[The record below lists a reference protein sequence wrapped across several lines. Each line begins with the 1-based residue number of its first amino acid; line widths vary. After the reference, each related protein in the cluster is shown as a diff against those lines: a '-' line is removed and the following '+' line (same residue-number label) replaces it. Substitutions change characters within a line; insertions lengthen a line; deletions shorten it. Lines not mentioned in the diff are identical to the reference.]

1 MAQTKKA
8 APSARPAKPAKAKAS
23 SKKPSDATKAPA
35 KKPARAPEK
44 AEATKKATKA
54 APASKAQAAK
64 PTKESAKSA
73 PSAKEAPKVVPSS
86 RDLKAKPS
94 ARDVSAAASS
104 KDVAKAAA
112 SSKDVA
118 KAAAS
123 SKDVAK
129 AAASSKDVAKAA
141 ASSKDVSKAAASS
154 KDVSKAAK
162 VPPAPQPKYTEPD
175 LGTYRTRP
183 PPPLPRIAS
192 QPPPAP
198 SPPPVR
204 PPMPPAKGYQ
214 PIVNI
219 QPFPRSTEPLN
230 LSVGD
235 KAVHPLH
242 GLGEVSS
249 IEHREVGGVSGDFY
263 ILRILDKGMRVM
275 VPKASATSSGLRAVM
290 SEKDANAV
298 LDTLRAKEVAVDLQ
312 PWSRR
317 FRAYTEMMKSGSPHE
332 VAKVLRDMFRLKFD
346 KDLSFGERRLLDQA
360 KSLLMKELAAAKK
373 ISEADLLAEVSEM
386 FKA

>member
-1 MAQTKKA
+1 MAQTKKV
-8 APSARPAKPAKAKAS
+8 APAARPAKAPAKGAAKPPKKEAEAKRAPKPAPKAKAKPEPKAKKPEAS
-23 SKKPSDATKAPA
+23 SKS
-35 KKPARAPEK
+35 
-44 AEATKKATKA
+44 
-54 APASKAQAAK
+54 ASKAPKSEKPVKAEGSSVPAAR
-64 PTKESAKSA
+64 PSSKSVA
-73 PSAKEAPKVVPSS
+73 PAAPSS
-86 RDLKAKPS
+86 RAVSAKIVAPAAPS
-94 ARDVSAAASS
+94 SRAVSAKVSTKDVSAAA
-104 KDVAKAAA
+104 KASPQA
-112 SSKDVA
+112 V
-118 KAAAS
+118 KA
-123 SKDVAK
+123 
-129 AAASSKDVAKAA
+129 
-141 ASSKDVSKAAASS
+141 
-154 KDVSKAAK
+154 
-162 VPPAPQPKYTEPD
+162 PEPKMPEPEF
-175 LGTYRTRP
+175 GTYRTRP
-183 PPPLPRIAS
+183 PPPMPRIAAQS
-192 QPPPAP
+192 IPAPAPPPP
-198 SPPPVR
+198 R

-230 LSVGD
+230 LEVGD

-373 ISEADLLAEVSEM
+373 ISEADLLAEVSDM

>member
-23 SKKPSDATKAPA
+23 SKKPSDATKAAA

-54 APASKAQAAK
+54 APAKKPEAKKPTKDAAK
-64 PTKESAKSA
+64 PA
-73 PSAKEAPKVVPSS
+73 AKETPKVVPSS
-86 RDLKAKPS
+86 RVLKAKPS
-94 ARDVSAAASS
+94 SRDVSL
-104 KDVAKAAA
+104 
-112 SSKDVA
+112 
-118 KAAAS
+118 
-123 SKDVAK
+123 
-129 AAASSKDVAKAA
+129 AA

-154 KDVSKAAK
+154 KDVSKAAASSK
-162 VPPAPQPKYTEPD
+162 DVAKAAASSRDVSKAAASSRDVSKAAKPAPPPPKYTEPD

>member
-1 MAQTKKA
+1 MVAPGLSTLMAQTKKA

-23 SKKPSDATKAPA
+23 SKKPSDATKAAA

-44 AEATKKATKA
+44 AEAPKKATKA
-54 APASKAQAAK
+54 TPAKAPAKKPEAKKPTKDAAK
-64 PTKESAKSA
+64 PAA
-73 PSAKEAPKVVPSS
+73 PPKVVPSS

-94 ARDVSAAASS
+94 SRDVSLAAASS

-129 AAASSKDVAKAA
+129 AAASSR
-141 ASSKDVSKAAASS
+141 DVSKAAASS
-154 KDVSKAAK
+154 RDVSKAAK
-162 VPPAPQPKYTEPD
+162 PAPPPPKYTEPD

-373 ISEADLLAEVSEM
+373 ITEADLLTEVSEM

>member
-1 MAQTKKA
+1 MAQTKKV
-8 APSARPAKPAKAKAS
+8 APAARPAKAPAKGAAKPPKKEAEAKRAPKPAPKAKAKPEPKAKKPEAS
-23 SKKPSDATKAPA
+23 SKS
-35 KKPARAPEK
+35 
-44 AEATKKATKA
+44 
-54 APASKAQAAK
+54 ASKAPKSEKPIKAEGSSVPAAR
-64 PTKESAKSA
+64 PSSKSVA
-73 PSAKEAPKVVPSS
+73 PAAPSS
-86 RDLKAKPS
+86 RAVSAKIVAPPAPS
-94 ARDVSAAASS
+94 SRAVSAKISTKDVSAAA
-104 KDVAKAAA
+104 KASPQA
-112 SSKDVA
+112 V
-118 KAAAS
+118 KA
-123 SKDVAK
+123 
-129 AAASSKDVAKAA
+129 
-141 ASSKDVSKAAASS
+141 
-154 KDVSKAAK
+154 
-162 VPPAPQPKYTEPD
+162 PEPKMPEPEF
-175 LGTYRTRP
+175 GTYRTRP
-183 PPPLPRIAS
+183 PPPMPRIAAQS
-192 QPPPAP
+192 IPAPAPPPP
-198 SPPPVR
+198 R

-230 LSVGD
+230 LEVGD

-373 ISEADLLAEVSEM
+373 ISEADLLTEVSDM

>member
-1 MAQTKKA
+1 
-8 APSARPAKPAKAKAS
+8 
-23 SKKPSDATKAPA
+23 
-35 KKPARAPEK
+35 
-44 AEATKKATKA
+44 
-54 APASKAQAAK
+54 
-64 PTKESAKSA
+64 
-73 PSAKEAPKVVPSS
+73 
-86 RDLKAKPS
+86 
-94 ARDVSAAASS
+94 
-104 KDVAKAAA
+104 
-112 SSKDVA
+112 
-118 KAAAS
+118 
-123 SKDVAK
+123 
-129 AAASSKDVAKAA
+129 
-141 ASSKDVSKAAASS
+141 
-154 KDVSKAAK
+154 
-162 VPPAPQPKYTEPD
+162 
-175 LGTYRTRP
+175 
-183 PPPLPRIAS
+183 
-192 QPPPAP
+192 
-198 SPPPVR
+198 
-204 PPMPPAKGYQ
+204 MPPAKGYQ

-219 QPFPRSTEPLN
+219 QPFPRSTEPLI

-275 VPKASATSSGLRAVM
+275 VPKNSATSSGLRAVM

-298 LDTLRAKEVAVDLQ
+298 LDTLRAREVAVDLQ

-373 ISEADLLAEVSEM
+373 VTEADLMAEVNDM